1 MKSRS
6 ELRDVIVTVTYQSYI
21 MEVANLK
28 FSIDKLIEEQ
38 PDIYKNEEFVIE
50 TCKGIYKNQ
59 KKISEMANKY
69 LNNWTIDRLSKVDKA
84 ILSLGIYEL
93 LYTKTPSIVAINEAI
108 ELSKKYSD
116 ELYDTSKIKFIE
128 IGELHDVFV
137 VNSNSQYLNKKLS
150 KSDLKNITIYT

>member
-108 ELSKKYSD
+108 ELSKKYSNED
-116 ELYDTSKIKFIE
+116 VTKMINACLDKIYHEELKEEK
-128 IGELHDVFV
+128 
-137 VNSNSQYLNKKLS
+137 
-150 KSDLKNITIYT
+150 